1 MEPGF
6 YLTILV
12 FAVAALHLVAQGIDA
27 YRRSGKTAIKAKPI
41 TPAKRSDWYM
51 FFHCSALTGET
62 KEKAVASEQNRDI
75 STNKGA
81 SKVKDSRPSL
91 RSNLA

>member
-6 YLTILV
+6 YLTTLV
-12 FAVAALHLVAQGIDA
+12 FAVAALHLVSRGIDA
-27 YRRSGKTAIKAKPI
+27 YRRNVKTAAKAKSK
-41 TPAKRSDWYM
+41 TPKKRSDWYM

-62 KEKAVASEQNRDI
+62 KEKTVRSEKYKDI
-75 STNKGA
+75 SANKGT